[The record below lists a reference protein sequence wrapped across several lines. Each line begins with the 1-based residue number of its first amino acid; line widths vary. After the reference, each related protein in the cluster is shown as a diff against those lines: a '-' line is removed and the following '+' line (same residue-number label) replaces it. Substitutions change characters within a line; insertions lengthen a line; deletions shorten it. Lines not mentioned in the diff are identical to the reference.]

1 MFMYNGVW
9 DFVLCHN
16 VYLAIGICCV
26 FSLTAKH
33 KQRESI
39 KKVLAKLLI
48 AHAKQTAVVRE
59 TYGTTYVYRECLF
72 H

>member
-9 DFVLCHN
+9 VFVVCHN
-16 VYLAIGICCV
+16 VYLAIGICSV

-39 KKVLAKLLI
+39 KKSASVI
-48 AHAKQTAVVRE
+48 
-59 TYGTTYVYRECLF
+59 TYRIRQANSRC
-72 H
+72 